1 MLFFLLHPKRKC
13 EKKKKKQ
20 KRTLP
25 TMGSQNAG
33 LQWSCNDGFSTT
45 AYMGQREYNFSFK
58 EYNIKPNLLEN
69 MTSHII
75 IYYYDRLA

>member
-1 MLFFLLHPKRKC
+1 CFSFYCTQKENARRRR
-13 EKKKKKQ
+13 KKQ

-45 AYMGQREYNFSFK
+45 AYMGQREYNFSSE
-58 EYNIKPNLLEN
+58 EYNIKLNLLEN
-69 MTSHII
+69 MDIT
-75 IYYYDRLA
+75 YYYLLL

>member
-13 EKKKKKQ
+13 EKKKKQ

-45 AYMGQREYNFSFK
+45 AYMGQREYNFSSK
-58 EYNIKPNLLEN
+58 EYNIKINLLEN
-69 MTSHII
+69 MSIT
-75 IYYYDRLA
+75 YYYLLL